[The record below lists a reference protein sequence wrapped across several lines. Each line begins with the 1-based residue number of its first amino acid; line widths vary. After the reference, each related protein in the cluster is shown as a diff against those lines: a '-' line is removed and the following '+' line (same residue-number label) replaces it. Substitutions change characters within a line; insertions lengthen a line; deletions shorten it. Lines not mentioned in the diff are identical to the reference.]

1 MAGKNSGT
9 PEHDGDGT
17 DGTDGIDG
25 TDGTDGGGG
34 TDNTGGVRAGHS
46 SPRAGDPAPHAR
58 ELRRRR
64 LAAAAWVCAVAAA
77 FLLGAW
83 SFSHADPGG
92 QYARHAPIDEAGV
105 KRELT
110 QAEQRARARTPNP
123 SPTPSGSTAPGSKD
137 SPGAS
142 DPGSPD
148 SSESGDSPSRAPAR
162 TSTVRFPDG
171 LGTAVAECRT
181 DATTVKLLSW
191 SPAEGYS
198 ADDVDPGPAARASVE
213 LEPVADDADDH
224 TVLVRCVDGKPHTGY
239 EHDSHDSDDDADD
252 D

>member
-1 MAGKNSGT
+1 MEGKRGATPGDGADSGT
-9 PEHDGDGT
+9 DHT
-17 DGTDGIDG
+17 
-25 TDGTDGGGG
+25 GG
-34 TDNTGGVRAGHS
+34 TGTGTGRDGEPRTPPAS
-46 SPRAGDPAPHAR
+46 SPSSPISSASSSH

-105 KRELT
+105 QRELT
-110 QAEQRARARTPNP
+110 QAEQRARTRSPAP
-123 SPTPSGSTAPGSKD
+123 STTPSDSAASPEPSRDATGSTGPTGTAGPT
-137 SPGAS
+137 
-142 DPGSPD
+142 GSPA
-148 SSESGDSPSRAPAR
+148 SPRAR

-171 LGTAVAECRT
+171 TGTAVAECRT
-181 DATTVKLLSW
+181 DARTVKLLSW

-198 ADDVDPGPAARASVE
+198 ADDVEPGPAAEASVE
-213 LEPVADDADDH
+213 LEPVDDDAEDR
-224 TVLVRCVDGKPHTGY
+224 TVLVRCRDGKPRSAFAP
-239 EHDSHDSDDDADD
+239 EPVDDSDDADD